1 MAFDASAIRPAT
13 AADARALARV
23 AALDSQRPL
32 AAPVLLAEEGGVAVA
47 AISLADGR
55 VVADPFRP
63 SAAAVAGL
71 RARVRA
77 LHAARPRRRSRW
89 RARVA
94 LAH

>member
-47 AISLADGR
+47 AISVADGR

-71 RARVRA
+71 RAGVRA
-77 LHAARPRRRSRW
+77 LHAARTRRGSRW
-89 RARVA
+89 RARLA